1 MENKELFRQSEAVV
15 NLINTEPSFII
26 RKGISILF
34 SFLVLVLLVSC
45 FVRYPD
51 IVVANARII
60 TINGPKAVLSKQSG
74 RIVKLIQQEGQN
86 VKQNDELFYVESLAD
101 HKTVLRLE
109 KILDSILAL
118 INQGEFERISQL
130 WTLSE
135 QNIVKYGELQQMHQL
150 FMTAY
155 YSLRDNLPGG
165 RVMSKREFLYNDIEY
180 KKKLLN
186 YISVQKK
193 IQAEDLALA
202 TTTYKMHDTLYAQ
215 KVISGLDLRNQ
226 RSQLLN
232 KELVL
237 PQSDIALLN
246 LQIQMGVTSE
256 ELKELTIQ
264 IENEKRL
271 FIQAL
276 NIYRSQIQEWKQK
289 FVITAPIAGTLS
301 YFSFF
306 EENQQVA
313 DGQVVAFI
321 SSFSKDYVLE
331 MTIPQFNF
339 GKVAV
344 GQTVLLK
351 FPSFPVQEFG
361 VVKGKIASIK
371 DIPADSGYLA
381 KVVLDGSFLKAH
393 HKSISFTEGLTARA
407 EIITRPKRLIQRII
421 GTIEELF

>member
-15 NLINTEPSFII
+15 SLINTEPSFIV
-26 RKGISILF
+26 RRGISILF
-34 SFLVLVLLVSC
+34 SFLVLVLVLSC

-60 TINGPKAVLSKQSG
+60 TVNGPKAVLSKQSG
-74 RIVKLIQQEGQN
+74 RIVKLIQQEGQRI
-86 VKQNDELFYVESLAD
+86 KQNQELFYIESLAD
-101 HKTVLRLE
+101 HQTVLRLE
-109 KILDSILAL
+109 KILDSMLVL
-118 INQGEFERISQL
+118 VNRGEFDRLSQL

-150 FMTAY
+150 FMTSY

-165 RVMSKREFLYNDIEY
+165 RLMSKRDFLYKDIQY
-180 KKKLLN
+180 KEKLLKTLA
-186 YISVQKK
+186 IQKEL
-193 IQAEDLALA
+193 QTEDLSLA
-202 TTTYKMHDTLYAQ
+202 RRSYKMHDTLYSQ
-215 KVISGLDLRNQ
+215 RVISGFDLRNQ

-237 PQSDIALLN
+237 PQADVALLN

-256 ELKELTIQ
+256 DLKELTIQ

-289 FVITAPIAGTLS
+289 FVITAPVAGTLS
-301 YFSFF
+301 YSSFF
-306 EENQQVA
+306 EENQQVSS
-313 DGQVVAFI
+313 GQVVGFI

-339 GKVAV
+339 GKVTV

-351 FPSFPVQEFG
+351 FPSYPVQEFG
-361 VVKGKIASIK
+361 VIKGKIASIK
-371 DIPADSGYLA
+371 EIPMDSGYLA
-381 KVVLDGSFLKAH
+381 KVVLDGKLITSH
-393 HKSISFTEGLTARA
+393 QKSIAFTEGLTARA
-407 EIITRPKRLIQRII
+407 EIITQPKRLIQRII
-421 GTIEELF
+421 GTIEDLF